1 MPSCH
6 LPLNLARAG
15 IPVSRF
21 SLANRAKG
29 WPISGRFVAIVIDA
43 KEGGMRRIGLLMI
56 AVTLVATGC
65 ASRTSRTATAPPVS
79 PAPVSPPPVSSGG
92 VDVSGKWAGKWI
104 GYGIVDIPRNED
116 ASAELLQRG
125 SHGYGRLIFEG
136 ADAAES
142 VPISLRRGGLTGAR
156 VQFDVSGNDLTM
168 KHELG
173 GRIFAIDFKIDGD
186 RMVGRIRNTDT
197 PLRVVLER
205 VRPPA
210 PARAPVAVL
219 PPPPPPPPPP
229 APVQVAPEPPKPEP
243 QVAATAPPP
252 AAEPTPPPAAETA
265 RPAPGDF
272 VVIPEVNA
280 IHFDFD
286 RAQIRQADAKILDA
300 NADFLRNNADAL
312 LLIEGHADERG
323 TAEYNLALGERRAR
337 AARDYLVSRGIAADR
352 ISLVSFGEERPECS
366 EHTEACWARN
376 RRAEFLVKPK

>member
-1 MPSCH
+1 
-6 LPLNLARAG
+6 
-15 IPVSRF
+15 
-21 SLANRAKG
+21 
-29 WPISGRFVAIVIDA
+29 
-43 KEGGMRRIGLLMI
+43 MRRIGLLMI

-210 PARAPVAVL
+210 PARAPPSSNATR
-219 PPPPPPPPPP
+219 
-229 APVQVAPEPPKPEP
+229 PEP
-243 QVAATAPPP
+243 
-252 AAEPTPPPAAETA
+252 
-265 RPAPGDF
+265 RPRAGD
-272 VVIPEVNA
+272 
-280 IHFDFD
+280 
-286 RAQIRQADAKILDA
+286 RWSGR
-300 NADFLRNNADAL
+300 
-312 LLIEGHADERG
+312 
-323 TAEYNLALGERRAR
+323 
-337 AARDYLVSRGIAADR
+337 
-352 ISLVSFGEERPECS
+352 
-366 EHTEACWARN
+366 
-376 RRAEFLVKPK
+376 